1 MAGATLASDTY
12 RPASARGEVRVNWW
26 LNGDRVELVDL
37 LPAPPLQPGP
47 LRAALRDPELTYRY
61 LADDLAWAE
70 LAAPPGGSVDELI
83 YGTRGLA
90 LLVARDAGGTASVI
104 RVRGFVPMPPARY
117 LDEYVRLRPEPLE

>member
-1 MAGATLASDTY
+1 MPTCLGGVVHKGHVGDGGRHPGLRHLPPGVSPRRGA
-12 RPASARGEVRVNWW
+12 RR
-26 LNGDRVELVDL
+26 
-37 LPAPPLQPGP
+37 GP